1 MLPMTIRRI
10 RITFM
15 LLSASNLPLQV
26 SWIMQK
32 RYRRVDSTSAVLQ
45 SIRSGR
51 NGLQLLRIAEFI
63 NTKHYTIIIA
73 FMLLPVSN
81 LPLQVS

>member
-1 MLPMTIRRI
+1 MLHMLPMTI

>member
-1 MLPMTIRRI
+1 MLPMTI

-32 RYRRVDSTSAVLQ
+32 RYRRVDSTSAVPQ
-45 SIRSGR
+45 SMHSFWAKWAAVASNR
-51 NGLQLLRIAEFI
+51 RIY
-63 NTKHYTIIIA
+63 KH
-73 FMLLPVSN
+73 
-81 LPLQVS
+81 

>member
-1 MLPMTIRRI
+1 MLPMTI

-32 RYRRVDSTSAVLQ
+32 RYCRVDSTSAVLQ

-51 NGLQLLRIAEFI
+51 NGMRLLRIAEFI

>member
-1 MLPMTIRRI
+1 MLPMTI

-32 RYRRVDSTSAVLQ
+32 GYRRVDSTSAVLQ

-51 NGLQLLRIAEFI
+51 NGLWLLRIAEFI

>member
-1 MLPMTIRRI
+1 MLHMLPMTI

-32 RYRRVDSTSAVLQ
+32 MYRRVDSTSAVLQ

-63 NTKHYTIIIA
+63 KH
-73 FMLLPVSN
+73 
-81 LPLQVS
+81 

>member
-1 MLPMTIRRI
+1 MPPMTI

>member
-1 MLPMTIRRI
+1 MLPMTI

>member
-1 MLPMTIRRI
+1 MLPMTI

-32 RYRRVDSTSAVLQ
+32 RYRGVDSTSAVLQ

-51 NGLQLLRIAEFI
+51 NGLRLLRLLRIAEFI

-81 LPLQVS
+81 LPL

>member
-1 MLPMTIRRI
+1 MLPMTI

-32 RYRRVDSTSAVLQ
+32 MYRRVDSTSAVLQ

-81 LPLQVS
+81 LPL

>member
-1 MLPMTIRRI
+1 MLPMTI

-32 RYRRVDSTSAVLQ
+32 MYRRVDSTSAVLQ